1 MVSVVQPLLADAV
14 VNGLAVFSL
23 GLVAY
28 LIWLLFREK
37 SERRKQLQ
45 ARERSRRNH
54 WGYV

>member
-28 LIWLLFREK
+28 LIWLLFHEK

>member
-1 MVSVVQPLLADAV
+1 MAL
-14 VNGLAVFSL
+14 FSL

-28 LIWLLFREK
+28 LIRLLFHEK
-37 SERRKQLQ
+37 SKQRKQLQ